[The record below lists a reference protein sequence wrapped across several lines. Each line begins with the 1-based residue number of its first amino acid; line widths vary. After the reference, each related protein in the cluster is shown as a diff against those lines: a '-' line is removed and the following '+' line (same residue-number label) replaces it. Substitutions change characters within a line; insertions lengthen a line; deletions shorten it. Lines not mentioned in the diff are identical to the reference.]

1 MLANYTIYDARNALH
16 LDEGDNDELVC
27 SLVEALPDYIE
38 QVTGMTQA
46 QQETEPLIKTVGN
59 FIVELWYYGTH
70 TDDVKLNRTINSL
83 LKVLT
88 FKAQRYEGESSDEGL
103 CQSIL

>member
-1 MLANYTIYDARNALH
+1 MLANYTVADARNALH
-16 LDEGDNDELVC
+16 LDEGTNDELVS

-38 QVTGMTQA
+38 QVTGMTAA

-59 FIVELWYYGTH
+59 FIMELWYYGVH
-70 TDDVKLNRTINSL
+70 TDDVRLNRTINSL

-88 FKAQRYEGESSDEGL
+88 FKAAAADGDGE
-103 CQSIL
+103 

>member
-1 MLANYTIYDARNALH
+1 MALANYTLEDARNALH
-16 LDEGDNDELVC
+16 VDAGANDDLID

-59 FIVELWYYGTH
+59 FIMELWYYGTH
-70 TDDVKLNRTINSL
+70 TDDARLTRTINSL

-88 FKAQRYEGESSDEGL
+88 FKARPYEGEG
-103 CQSIL
+103 Q

>member
-38 QVTGMTQA
+38 QVTGMTA
-46 QQETEPLIKTVGN
+46 ARQETEPLIKTVGN
-59 FIVELWYYGTH
+59 FIMELWYYGVH
-70 TDDVKLNRTINSL
+70 TDDVRLNRTINSL

-88 FKAQRYEGESSDEGL
+88 FKAAAADGDGE
-103 CQSIL
+103 